1 MNTAAQVGHDPT
13 DHNARDRAR
22 HDAQAEHTIKLERL
36 ARVAADAGV
45 GGVLLAAHHNIAWLT
60 SGRHNRV
67 DASREIGTAR
77 LFVTS
82 EGRRFVL
89 ANAIEMPR
97 MLDEV
102 LAGLEYEPVEYQWT
116 EDHDPAHAV
125 KTAKSLVSA
134 GTAAGAGT
142 GAARLGADWPLPDAT
157 VLESSI
163 ARARALLTDGEIA
176 RYRALGAEAGR
187 IMGDVC
193 RALTPGDDERDIS
206 RAVVDRA
213 ASIRA
218 RAVVSLVGSDDRLR
232 RYRHPVPVATRW
244 KQVVMVAL
252 CAERDGLIVS
262 LSRIVST
269 GAPGDLESKTR
280 AAAGVFGQLLDA
292 TRPGARAADLFATA
306 AKAYEA
312 AGFPGEELKHHQG
325 GAIGYRAREWV
336 AHPRSQETVQ
346 ARQAFAW
353 NPTITGTKVEDT
365 ALVVGDALEIITR
378 TPEWPSIPLGTPDRS
393 FHASTIWRLT

>member
-1 MNTAAQVGHDPT
+1 MTLNDKT
-13 DHNARDRAR
+13 
-22 HDAQAEHTIKLERL
+22 EHEVKLDRL
-36 ARVAADAGV
+36 ARVAADAGLV
-45 GGVLLAAHHNIAWLT
+45 GILLAAHHNIAWLT

-77 LFVTS
+77 LFVTAQ
-82 EGRRFVL
+82 GRHFVI

-102 LAGLEYEPVEYQWT
+102 LAGLDYEPIEYPWI
-116 EDHDPAHAV
+116 DNNDPAHAV
-125 KTAKSLVSA
+125 KTAKAVVGDARA
-134 GTAAGAGT
+134 GNGRNAGAST
-142 GAARLGADWPLPDAT
+142 AEARIGADWPLPEVVPVET
-157 VLESSI
+157 SI
-163 ARARALLTDGEIA
+163 ARARALLTDGEVS
-176 RYRALGAEAGR
+176 RYRVLGAEAGR
-187 IMGDVC
+187 MLGGIC

-206 RAVVDRA
+206 RAVVDGA

-218 RAVVSLVGSDDRLR
+218 RAVVILVGSDNRLR
-232 RYRHPVPVATRW
+232 RYRHPVPTATTW

-269 GAPGDLESKTR
+269 SGHADLEPKTR
-280 AAAGVFGQLLDA
+280 AAAEVFGRLLDA
-292 TRPGARAADLFATA
+292 TRPGARASDLYATA
-306 AKAYEA
+306 ARAYEA
-312 AGFPGEELKHHQG
+312 TGFPGEELKHHQG

-336 AHPRSQETVQ
+336 AHPRSQEVVQ

-365 ALVVGDALEIITR
+365 ALVVGDRLEIITS
-378 TPEWPSIPLGTPDRS
+378 TPDWPSIPVGTPDRPLS
-393 FHASTIWRLT
+393 ASGVWRLG